1 MTKNGWHRIISC
13 CRAVLETIRCGGPR
27 RVKRTEMR
35 YAGTGTGSELTMNA
49 VENAL
54 DSLFRAAE
62 HVGRVKDHEF
72 HWKWVII
79 CLHNSLYTFALIF
92 AAGTNWQTVNAIK
105 GIEKRERGEFKAV
118 DFISAIKLCLK
129 RQERFTY
136 SVPFE
141 LTRDQKNSVL
151 WLHEFRNRFEH
162 FPPNNIWGVPLAG
175 LPNACVHV
183 LEAIKFRALDCNENS
198 YLLESHVYYAKN
210 SEESGFGPSVSLGLR
225 KKKKIEAA
233 IARSVDALKNS
244 RFYIRDELIKARNDL
259 SKLNI

>member
-1 MTKNGWHRIISC
+1 MQ
-13 CRAVLETIRCGGPR
+13 
-27 RVKRTEMR
+27 
-35 YAGTGTGSELTMNA
+35 YAGTGTGSELTMNT

-105 GIEKRERGEFKAV
+105 DIEKRERGEFKAV
-118 DFISAIKLCLK
+118 DFISAVRLCLK
-129 RQERFTY
+129 RQGRFIH

-141 LTRDQKNSVL
+141 LTRDQKNSIL
-151 WLHEFRNRFEH
+151 WLHEFRNRFAH
-162 FPPNNIWGVPLAG
+162 FRPNDNWGVTLAG

-183 LEAIKFRALDCNENS
+183 LEVIKFLALDCNEIS
-198 YLLESHVYYAKN
+198 YLLESYVYYAKN
-210 SEESGFGPSVSLGLR
+210 SEESGFNSSVCLQLK
-225 KKKKIEAA
+225 KKKKIKAA
-233 IARSVDALKNS
+233 IARSVGTLKNS
-244 RFYIRDELIKARNDL
+244 EFYLRDELIPPRNDL
-259 SKLNI
+259 SKLNV

>member
-1 MTKNGWHRIISC
+1 MQYD
-13 CRAVLETIRCGGPR
+13 ETD
-27 RVKRTEMR
+27 
-35 YAGTGTGSELTMNA
+35 TGSELTMNA

-105 GIEKRERGEFKAV
+105 DIEKRERGKFKAV
-118 DFISAIKLCLK
+118 DFISAVKLCLK
-129 RQERFTY
+129 RQKRFVY
-136 SVPFE
+136 SVLFE

-162 FPPNNIWGVPLAG
+162 FQPNDNWGVTLAG

-183 LEAIKFRALDCNENS
+183 LEAIKFLALDCNENS
-198 YLLESHVYYAKN
+198 YLLESHVYYARN
-210 SEESGFGPSVSLGLR
+210 SEESGFGPSDSLEL
-225 KKKKIEAA
+225 KKKEKIEAA
-233 IARSVDALKNS
+233 IARSVAALKNS
-244 RFYIRDELIKARNDL
+244 EFYLQDELIPVRNDL
-259 SKLNI
+259 SKLNV